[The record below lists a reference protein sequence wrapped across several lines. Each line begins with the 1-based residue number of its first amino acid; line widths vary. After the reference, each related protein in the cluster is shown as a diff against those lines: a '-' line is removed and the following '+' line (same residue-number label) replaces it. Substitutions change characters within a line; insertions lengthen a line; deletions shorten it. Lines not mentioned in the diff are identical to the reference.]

1 MLSYPNKDVQESK
14 MAKTAVARERNTD
27 LDATKLYLKDVSK
40 NPLLT
45 HAQEISLSQ
54 QIGTSRKAIVY
65 NLFQIPS
72 AITQFEKAV
81 QEMRAGTRSMHLA
94 FNLEDENSDMT
105 QALPQLVSTIGEL
118 QQNPTDAALRDNV
131 SEVISE
137 LPIKMAFWDELA
149 QPFADLVKNITQV
162 QGSYLRFAQSCGITR
177 ETFLECYEN
186 QNTKPNAKW
195 LAFTNKHALQ
205 ISKFTQDLDAIAA
218 QTGLGI
224 QELQTLISNIRVAQ
238 KSKDEAVGTMLRS
251 NLRLVVSVA
260 KKYINVSPTPLLDL
274 IQEGNIGLLKAI
286 EKYNWRLGFR
296 FSTYATWWIKQ
307 CVLKAVNEQH
317 RTIRIPS
324 HMTDL
329 AKKVLQ
335 AKEQYVSQVGFE
347 PSVQEIADMIE
358 HDVEQVARVYT
369 VAQGTISLETPVG
382 DSEDQNLGALIED
395 VDGVNAF
402 ERVAAVDTRNAVAQV
417 LQDLTPKEE
426 RVIRMRFGIG
436 VDEES
441 TLEDV
446 GNVLGVTRE
455 RIRQIEHKALEKLRE
470 PLMAQKMAS
479 AFE

>member
-1 MLSYPNKDVQESK
+1 
-14 MAKTAVARERNTD
+14 MAKTSLPRERNGD
-27 LDATKLYLKDVSK
+27 LDATKLYLKEVSK

-45 HAQEISLSQ
+45 HEQEIQLSQ
-54 QIGTSRKAIVY
+54 QIETGRKAIVY

-72 AITQFEKAV
+72 AITQFLKAV
-81 QEMRAGTRSMHLA
+81 QEMQAGTRSMHLA
-94 FNLEDENSDMT
+94 FNMEDENSDMGDT
-105 QALPQLVSTIGEL
+105 LAQLVATIDQL
-118 QQNPTDAALRDNV
+118 AKNPTDAALRDSV
-131 SEVISE
+131 SETISG

-149 QPFADLVKNITQV
+149 LPFANMVKRITHV
-162 QGSYLRFAQSCGITR
+162 QGNYLRFAQSCGVNR
-177 ETFLECYEN
+177 DLFLECY
-186 QNTKPNAKW
+186 QGCHTNAKW
-195 LAFTNKHALQ
+195 QAFQAKHMTQ
-205 ISKFTQDLDAIAA
+205 IQEFTQELDTIA
-218 QTGLGI
+218 QESGLGI
-224 QELQTLISNIRVAQ
+224 RELQTLISSIRIAQ
-238 KSKDEAVGTMLRS
+238 KSKDEAVATMLRS

-335 AKEQYVSQVGFE
+335 AREQYVSQVGYE

-382 DSEDQNLGALIED
+382 NEEDQNLGQLIED
-395 VDGVNAF
+395 TEGVNAF
-402 ERVAAVDTRNAVAQV
+402 ERVATVDTRNAVAQV
-417 LQDLTPKEE
+417 LQELTPKEE

-436 VDEES
+436 VEDEA

>member
-1 MLSYPNKDVQESK
+1 
-14 MAKTAVARERNTD
+14 MAKTSLPRERTGD
-27 LDATKLYLKDVSK
+27 LDATKLYLKEVSK
-40 NPLLT
+40 NPLLN
-45 HAQEISLSQ
+45 HDQEIELSQ
-54 QIGTSRKAIVY
+54 QIETSRKAIVY

-72 AITQFEKAV
+72 AVTQFLKAV
-81 QEMRAGTRSMHLA
+81 KEMQAGTRSMHLA
-94 FNLEDENSDMT
+94 FNMEDENNDMGAT
-105 QALPQLVSTIGEL
+105 LIQLTATIEELSKNPQDVS
-118 QQNPTDAALRDNV
+118 LRDNV
-131 SEVISE
+131 SEAISG
-137 LPIKMAFWDELA
+137 LPIKLAFWDELVL
-149 QPFADLVKNITQV
+149 PFTNLVKRITHV
-162 QGSYLRFAQSCGITR
+162 QGNYLRFAQSCGISR
-177 ETFLECYEN
+177 DMFLECY
-186 QNTKPNAKW
+186 QGCS
-195 LAFTNKHALQ
+195 TNKKWQQFYTKNMAE
-205 ISKFTQDLDAIAA
+205 INKFTAELDLIATE
-218 QTGLGI
+218 TGLGI

-238 KSKDEAVGTMLRS
+238 KSKDQAVATMLRS

-274 IQEGNIGLLKAI
+274 VQEGNIGLLKAI

-335 AKEQYVSQVGFE
+335 AREQYVSQVGYE
-347 PSVQEIADMIE
+347 PSVQEIAEMIDQ
-358 HDVEQVARVYT
+358 DVEQVARVYT

-382 DSEDQNLGALIED
+382 TEEDQNLGSLIED
-395 VDGVNAF
+395 TEGENAF
-402 ERVAAVDTRNAVAQV
+402 ERVATVDTRNAVASV
-417 LQDLTPKEE
+417 LQELSPKEE

-436 VDEES
+436 VEEEA